1 MQNLL
6 IRARRTNTAATI
18 ELPALDTMWTV
29 PNNTVSISFRSQIK
43 VTLPWG
49 LEEVVYAESAPV
61 TDSEIAGAEID
72 LDYVRRDSSSAA
84 LREAINLAIGMS
96 IGDDRIDDWIP
107 VPGIIGRYA
116 CGNVVTEIVR
126 IEARIEVAR

>member
-6 IRARRTNTAATI
+6 IRAKRTNSAATI
-18 ELPALDTMWTV
+18 ELPSLDTTWTV

-43 VTLPWG
+43 VSLPWG
-49 LEEVVYAESAPV
+49 LEEIVYAESAPV

-107 VPGIIGRYA
+107 VPGEIGRYA
-116 CGNVVTEIVR
+116 CGNVATEIVR

>member
-18 ELPALDTMWTV
+18 ELPALDTVWTV
-29 PNNTVSISFRSQIK
+29 PNNTTSISFRSEIK
-43 VTLPWG
+43 VSLPWG
-49 LEEVVYAESAPV
+49 LEEIVYAESAPV

-96 IGDDRIDDWIP
+96 IGDDKVDDWKP
-107 VPGIIGRYA
+107 VPGDIGRYA
-116 CGNVVTEIVR
+116 CGNVVAEVLR